1 MKIKVKHLTLEE
13 HEINA
18 LCEAIILAQDS
29 LGDKRSF
36 SKTNNWD
43 AEIDSKIKLLDT
55 ILREVYT
62 REYRDLPEPSEED
75 NNLYNEQQQSLPF
88 SDI

>member
-1 MKIKVKHLTLEE
+1 MKIQVKHLTFEE

-36 SKTNNWD
+36 GKSNNWD
-43 AEIDSKIKLLDT
+43 AEITHKINLLDA
-55 ILREVYT
+55 ILKSVYT
-62 REYRDLPEPSEED
+62 SEYRELPEPPETD
-75 NNLYNEQQQSLPF
+75 NSLYNEQQQSLPF

>member
-1 MKIKVKHLTLEE
+1 MSIKVKHLTFEE

-43 AEIDSKIKLLDT
+43 AEITQKINVLDA
-55 ILREVYT
+55 ILKSVYT
-62 REYRDLPEPSEED
+62 REYRELPEPPETD
-75 NNLYNEQQQSLPF
+75 NGLYNEHQQSLPF
-88 SDI
+88 DNV

>member
-1 MKIKVKHLTLEE
+1 MKIQVKHLTFEE

-36 SKTNNWD
+36 GKTNNWD
-43 AEIDSKIKLLDT
+43 AEITQKISVLDA
-55 ILREVYT
+55 ILKSVYT
-62 REYRDLPEPSEED
+62 TEYRELQEPPETD
-75 NNLYNEQQQSLPF
+75 NSMYNQQQQSLPF